1 MTSDAELIRT
11 SFDAVASQAETL
23 IDRFY
28 DNLFATAPSVRP
40 LFPDDMTQQKRH
52 LLSAVSLVVKHA
64 DRLDELAGALMDMGE
79 RHVRYGA
86 QEAHYPVVRD
96 VMLRTLA
103 EVAGDAWTS
112 EFEGAWR
119 RALDSVAQMML
130 RGAARSSKAA

>member
-1 MTSDAELIRT
+1 MTSDADLIRT
-11 SFDAVASQAETL
+11 SFDAVASQAETI

-64 DRLDELAGALMDMGE
+64 DRLDELTGALMDMGE

-96 VMLRTLA
+96 VMLMTLA
-103 EVAGDAWTS
+103 EVAGDAWTP

-119 RALDSVAQMML
+119 RALDRVAQTML
-130 RGAARSSKAA
+130 EGAARSKAA